1 MSIHVALSH
10 ITHYK
15 YDRPVKLGPQVIR
28 LRPAPHSRTRV
39 LSYSLKI
46 EPAQHFINWQQDPFA
61 NYQARLVFPEPT
73 REFKVTVDL
82 VVEMAVFNPFDFFLE
97 PKAEEFPF
105 AYSAPQARELAPYL
119 VTQPATP
126 LLTKY
131 LAKIDRKPKR
141 TIDFLVGVNQQL
153 QSDIAYAIRMEPGVQ
168 TPEETLELA
177 CGSCR
182 DTGWLLVQLFRHMGL
197 AARFVS
203 GYLIQLKADVK
214 SLDGPSG
221 AEVDFTDLHAWC
233 EVFLPGAGWVGLDP
247 TSGLMAG
254 EGHIPLACTPEP
266 TSAAPIEGGMDKCEV
281 EFEHHMGVQRIFESP
296 RVTKPYT
303 EAQWQAVLAL
313 GEAVDK
319 DLVEGDVRL
328 TMGGE
333 PTFVAT
339 TDRDAPEWNIDALGP
354 TKRGYATELVQKL
367 RAEYGDGGFLHFG
380 QGKWYP
386 GEQLPRWALSIFW
399 RKDGQP
405 VWQNPALFTD
415 ERQPCVYTSSD
426 AERFMQTLAEK
437 LGVAPDYITP
447 GYEDTWYYL
456 WRERR
461 LPINVDPFDSRLEEP
476 MERERLRRVFMQG
489 LDAVVGYV
497 LPLQTKG
504 DLIKKHPTATPEA
517 AGSRWSTGPWFF
529 RDERMY
535 LMPGDS
541 PMGYRLPLDSVPWVS
556 KTDFP
561 YMIEADPYAPRDALP
576 SSSALAAR
584 YNASAQAAEEAA
596 AVVATAAAT
605 TPPEAVLSSMAPA
618 APTPALATPATNNSA
633 KAFSQYM
640 ARYLTGAAARTE
652 ASRILQYRPLST
664 AAVAALD
671 AAKTG
676 PAFDAPEAA
685 CAAKDAHPA
694 TAAAAAAAT
703 ATATVP
709 AAAPAATAAAAA
721 LKAATPKAAAQDATE
736 TPETSEASEAPA
748 PQDNRAPKAFESA
761 AWLTRTALCVEVR
774 NPARANGPDA
784 KPVKPKADPDT
795 AANRSGKGETGA
807 LYVFMPP
814 QERLEDYLDLLAA
827 VEASAETLG
836 LTIVLEGYPPPRDP
850 RLKMLQVT
858 PDPGVIEV
866 NIHPASNW
874 GELVEHTEFLY
885 QIAHETRL
893 SAEKFMTDGRH
904 TGTGGGNHFVL
915 GGATPSDSPF
925 LRKPE
930 VLASLLAYWHNHP
943 SLSYL
948 FSGMFIGP
956 TSQAPRVD
964 EARNDQLYEL
974 EIALREIAANREKYG
989 ADMPPWLVD
998 RTLRNILVDVTGNTH
1013 RSEFSIDKMYSP
1025 DSSTGR
1031 LGLLELRAFEMPP
1044 HARMSVAQQLLLRAL
1059 VARFWKTPYSCRL
1072 TRWGTELHDRF
1083 LLPSLIHADFAD
1095 VLTELQE
1102 AGYAFDMAWFE
1113 PHFEFRFPQI
1123 GQVKAKTIE
1132 LTLRS
1137 ALEPWHVMGEEGS
1150 AAGTVRYVDSSL
1162 ERIEVHVTGLND
1174 NRYVVTVNGQALP
1187 LQPTGCVGEFVAG
1200 VRYKAWN
1207 PPSALHP
1214 SIGVHAPLTFDIVDT
1229 WMERSLGGCQYHVA
1243 HPGGLSYDT
1252 LPVNSYEAESRRLN
1266 RFFRMGHTPGK
1277 MQVKAAQPS
1286 REFPFTLDLR

>member
-15 YDRPVKLGPQVIR
+15 YDRLVKLGPQIVR

-39 LSYSLKI
+39 LSYSLRI

-97 PKAEEFPF
+97 PAAEEFPF
-105 AYSAPQARELAPYL
+105 TYEELPARELAPYL
-119 VTQPATP
+119 VTAPMTP
-126 LLTKY
+126 LVQAY
-131 LAKIDRKPKR
+131 LDKIDRTPKR
-141 TIDFLVGVNQQL
+141 TIDFLVGLNQQL
-153 QSDIAYAIRMEPGVQ
+153 QSDIKYAIRMEPGVQ
-168 TPEETLELA
+168 TPEETLELGV
-177 CGSCR
+177 GSCR
-182 DTGWLLVQLFRHMGL
+182 DTGWLLVQLMRHMGL

-203 GYLIQLKADVK
+203 GYLIQLKPDVK

-221 AEVDFTDLHAWC
+221 AETDFTDLHAWC

-266 TSAAPIEGGMDKCEV
+266 SSAAPIEGGVDKSEV
-281 EFEHHMGVQRIFESP
+281 EFAHHMGVQRIYESP

-303 EAQWQAVLAL
+303 EDQWAAVLAL
-313 GEAVDK
+313 GEAVDR
-319 DLVEGDVRL
+319 DLASGDVRL

-339 TDRDAPEWNIDALGP
+339 TDRDAAEWNVDALGP

-367 RAEYGDGGFLHFG
+367 RAEYGEGGFLHFG

-399 RKDGQP
+399 RKDGQAI
-405 VWQNPALFTD
+405 WKNPELFTD
-415 ERQPCVYTSSD
+415 ERQPCTYTSED
-426 AERFMQTLAEK
+426 ASRFVTTLAGK
-437 LGVAPDYITP
+437 LGLAPDFITP
-447 GYEDTWYYL
+447 GYEDVWYYL

-461 LPINVDPFDSRLEEP
+461 LPVNVDPFESKLDEP

-489 LDAVVGYV
+489 LDATIGYV
-497 LPLQTKG
+497 LPLKARESVPG
-504 DLIKKHPTATPEA
+504 SKVPL
-517 AGSRWSTGPWFF
+517 AGPAWTTGPWFF

-556 KTDFP
+556 KTDYP
-561 YMIEADPYAPRDALP
+561 YMIESDPFAPRDGLP
-576 SSSALAAR
+576 STAAIAAR
-584 YNASAQAAEEAA
+584 YNAQNVLQNGPGVPTGMPVVPGSAA
-596 AVVATAAAT
+596 AGSITAA
-605 TPPEAVLSSMAPA
+605 
-618 APTPALATPATNNSA
+618 
-633 KAFSQYM
+633 Q
-640 ARYLTGAAARTE
+640 YLTGHAGHSEAARVMQSR
-652 ASRILQYRPLST
+652 ASGLSN
-664 AAVAALD
+664 AAS
-671 AAKTG
+671 T
-676 PAFDAPEAA
+676 
-685 CAAKDAHPA
+685 
-694 TAAAAAAAT
+694 
-703 ATATVP
+703 
-709 AAAPAATAAAAA
+709 
-721 LKAATPKAAAQDATE
+721 
-736 TPETSEASEAPA
+736 
-748 PQDNRAPKAFESA
+748 RAPKPFESA

-774 NPARANGPDA
+774 DPNRANGPKAKKEADA
-784 KPVKPKADPDT
+784 KARGDQKLEHT
-795 AANRSGKGETGA
+795 ETGA
-807 LYVFMPP
+807 LYIFMPP
-814 QERLEDYLDLLAA
+814 LERLEDYLDLLAA
-827 VEASAETLG
+827 VEATAQSLDMR
-836 LTIVLEGYPPPRDP
+836 IVLEGYPPPRDP

-866 NIHPASNW
+866 NIHPAYNW

-885 QIAHETRL
+885 NVAHETRL

-915 GGATPSDSPF
+915 GGATPADSPF

-930 VLASLLAYWHNHP
+930 VLASLIAYWHNHP

-974 EIALREIAANREKYG
+974 EIALREIAVNRKKYG
-989 ADMPPWLVD
+989 KDMPPWIVD

-1013 RSEFSIDKMYSP
+1013 RSEFCIDKLYSP

-1044 HARMSVAQQLLLRAL
+1044 HARMSIAQQLLLRAL
-1059 VARFWKTPYSCRL
+1059 VARFWHKPYHGRV

-1083 LLPSLIHADFAD
+1083 LLPAFVRADFQD
-1095 VLTELQE
+1095 VLTELGE

-1113 PHFEFRFPQI
+1113 PHLEFRFPLI
-1123 GQVKAKTIE
+1123 GQVKTNSIE

-1150 AAGTVRYVDSSL
+1150 AGGTVRYVDSSL

-1174 NRYVVTVNGQALP
+1174 NRYVVTVNGRALP
-1187 LQPTGCVGEFVAG
+1187 LQSTGTVGEFVAG

-1243 HPGGLSYDT
+1243 HPGGLSYDS
-1252 LPVNSYEAESRRLN
+1252 LPVNSYEAESRRLT

-1277 MQVKAAQPS
+1277 MQVAPAQPS